1 MNHGPLSR
9 VHKIKIV
16 IRTLWKLSRPIDE
29 PSLPRKRRQSE
40 CVDHY
45 FQPSTYHFPERNEQ
59 IFRRIYF
66 EALDYAIQTIKAR
79 FDETDWV
86 VYKNIQDVFL
96 NSLKGEPFEDFLDVV
111 MDTFCDD
118 LNREELEAQ
127 LITLKFYPDEPII
140 DAKELVKFLQ
150 GLIAGQRRLMPQV
163 VILAKLLL
171 VIPATNA
178 VSERCFSTLKRVE
191 TYLRAATKEARL
203 NRLMI
208 LHVHKDRTDKTD
220 LVDVANQFVEW
231 KENRVHIFGKF
242 TCNDIKP
249 KGEMKSSSMQTS

>member
-1 MNHGPLSR
+1 M
-9 VHKIKIV
+9 
-16 IRTLWKLSRPIDE
+16 
-29 PSLPRKRRQSE
+29 
-40 CVDHY
+40 
-45 FQPSTYHFPERNEQ
+45 
-59 IFRRIYF
+59 
-66 EALDYAIQTIKAR
+66 
-79 FDETDWV
+79 
-86 VYKNIQDVFL
+86 FL
-96 NSLKGEPFEDFLDVV
+96 NSLKGEPFEEFLDVV

-150 GLIAGQRRLMPQV
+150 GLIAGQRRHMPQV

-203 NRLMI
+203 NHLMI

-249 KGEMKSSSMQTS
+249 KGEMKSLSMQTS